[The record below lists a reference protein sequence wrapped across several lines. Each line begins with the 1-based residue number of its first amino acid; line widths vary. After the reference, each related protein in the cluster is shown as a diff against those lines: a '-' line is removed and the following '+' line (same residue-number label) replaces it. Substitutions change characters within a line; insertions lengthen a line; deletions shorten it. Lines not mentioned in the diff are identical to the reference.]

1 MVLHPKKQREKTTLN
16 RFCREISGRYFLARL
31 AKAFDSPLGHV
42 HLISTEAFISPESV
56 NHIYPQML
64 YSCWWP
70 KWVSRWVDCMFD
82 ARWGGTQQHVFCY
95 PTLNFFCDF
104 LGWWLQGFIFI
115 IQSDVDTQYER
126 LRTWALFVVMPFNQ
140 YSINIQSFFLHSMNK
155 CKTMLA
161 LTATLTSFRVH
172 HVEWGF
178 FCLKQNW
185 LKVGKL
191 HVRCSPCAPKAS
203 ETRWTFRREKM
214 LKRVAKTFELCPF
227 SNCYWNWTDRVTAVV
242 LWPCHGY
249 EDAAVFPPAPS
260 GLVWCTSSSPPR
272 NPTQVRQHLARE
284 PMKTR
289 LWSDI
294 TVHHSSSRSCPGR
307 QGDSI
312 TVCVIDFLQHGGQA
326 SWPSIVFSKRVTSFS

>member
-1 MVLHPKKQREKTTLN
+1 
-16 RFCREISGRYFLARL
+16 
-31 AKAFDSPLGHV
+31 
-42 HLISTEAFISPESV
+42 
-56 NHIYPQML
+56 ML

-126 LRTWALFVVMPFNQ
+126 LRTWALCVVMPFNQ

-185 LKVGKL
+185 LKVGNSMFVVRLVHRKHQKRGEHFAEKKCSNELLRLLNFAHSQTAIEIELTESLPSYCDLAMATKTLRSSLLLLLALFGAHQAARQGIQLKFGSIWQGNLWKQGYEVISQFIIVHLEVVQVGRVTQLLYVSLTFCSMEGRPPGQALCSANVSPVSARASEHPNIDLRAL
-191 HVRCSPCAPKAS
+191 HQPHWRFPKAHPFTS
-203 ETRWTFRREKM
+203 YFSY
-214 LKRVAKTFELCPF
+214 CP
-227 SNCYWNWTDRVTAVV
+227 V
-242 LWPCHGY
+242 
-249 EDAAVFPPAPS
+249 
-260 GLVWCTSSSPPR
+260 
-272 NPTQVRQHLARE
+272 
-284 PMKTR
+284 
-289 LWSDI
+289 
-294 TVHHSSSRSCPGR
+294 
-307 QGDSI
+307 
-312 TVCVIDFLQHGGQA
+312 
-326 SWPSIVFSKRVTSFS
+326 